1 MIKKRVV
8 PYFLLMA
15 FPMGLGAGAASW
27 IKLPRL
33 PLPEFVFEEKNADA
47 ISPEEP
53 VPTLSTNPSTSSEAD
68 SSLNLPDFSAVH
80 PLVVGSF
87 SLLLCAGILLA
98 ADKPTTAKPEK

>member
-33 PLPEFVFEEKNADA
+33 PQPEFAFEEKNAEA
-47 ISPEEP
+47 ISPVEP
-53 VPTLSTNPSTSSEAD
+53 VSTFSSDDITSSEAD
-68 SSLNLPDFSAVH
+68 WSLNLPDFSKVH

-98 ADKPTTAKPEK
+98 ADKPTTEKPEK